1 MLKAPYYQSNGG
13 QDGKYDL
20 PEWLFDGVI
29 NENVLH
35 QVIRSYLL
43 NQRQGNG
50 AAKSRGQVAGGSS
63 KPWRQK
69 GTGRARQGTIRAAQ
83 WAGGG
88 VAFPP
93 IPHSWRQRVPK
104 KVKSLAR
111 RSAFNTRAQG
121 EQVIV
126 VETIEFE
133 FPKTKQLKTLFST
146 INAEGK
152 VLVLTDGPK
161 KNVYLAARNL
171 PNAEVRPFGQESA
184 YDILWSSVVVIE
196 KDALDGAEPSE
207 MDIDAMRSL
216 KRVEP
221 KVRIREMEV
230 AEAQAKSEKALDS
243 NKKITK
249 PEVFSEGTSSE
260 SRGIESKDDFDV
272 ANIKLPKVSE
282 MRDFLAQFD
291 SVNEVK
297 DLQAR
302 DNRKTAQAHYNARLL
317 ELSDDADYSDGDHE
331 NA

>member
-1 MLKAPYYQSNGG
+1 MLKAPYYQSNGDQG
-13 QDGKYDL
+13 GKYDL
-20 PEWLFDGVI
+20 PKWLFGGVI
-29 NENVLH
+29 NEDVLH

-69 GTGRARQGTIRAAQ
+69 GTGRARQGTIRAVQ

-104 KVKSLAR
+104 KIKALAR

-126 VETIEFE
+126 VDTIEFE
-133 FPKTKQLKTLFST
+133 LPKTKQLKTLFST

-161 KNVYLAARNL
+161 ENVYLSARNL

-184 YDILWSSVVVIE
+184 YDIMWSSVVVIE

-207 MDIDAMRSL
+207 TDLGAMKSL
-216 KRVEP
+216 KRGEP
-221 KVRIREMEV
+221 KVRIRERKV
-230 AEAQAKSEKALDS
+230 AKVQAKSEKAKDS
-243 NKKITK
+243 NKKIPK
-249 PEVFSEGTSSE
+249 PEVSSKE
-260 SRGIESKDDFDV
+260 SGPKSRDIEPKDDFDV
-272 ANIKLPKVSE
+272 ANVKLPKVSE
-282 MRDFLAQFD
+282 MHDFLAQFD
-291 SVNEVK
+291 LVKEVK
-297 DLQAR
+297 DLQVR
-302 DNRKTAQAHYNARLL
+302 DNRKTAQTHYNARLL
-317 ELSDDADYSDGDHE
+317 ELSGDDDSDGDHE